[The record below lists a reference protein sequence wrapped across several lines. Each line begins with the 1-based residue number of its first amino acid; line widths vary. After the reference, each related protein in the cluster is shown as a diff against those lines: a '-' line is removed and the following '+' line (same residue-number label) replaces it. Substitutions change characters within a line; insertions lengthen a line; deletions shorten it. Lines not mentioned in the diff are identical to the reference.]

1 MPQPRDEPAP
11 AAGRPVPTAAAVS
24 EIFSRVLDRCGID
37 AESDFF
43 GLGGDSLLATRV
55 LSAVARQYGVELTLD
70 DLVLAPTPAT
80 LARAIASGSR

>member
-1 MPQPRDEPAP
+1 VPE
-11 AAGRPVPTAAAVS
+11 AGRPVPTAAAVS
-24 EIFSRVLDRCGID
+24 EIFHRVLGHGGID

-55 LSAVARQYGVELTLD
+55 LSAVAREYGVELTFD

-80 LARAIASGSR
+80 LATAIASGSR